1 MEATGLQEDIRE
13 IKRDL
18 SEIRKT
24 LSKVAVQDEKIATLG
39 KDLRELRDSH
49 DRLAGEVRGIREACI
64 ERAGVIRAAADHL
77 RNDESVES
85 WMGRVTSTWAGK
97 IAAMG
102 LSAAIGYLVKSLGG

>member
-1 MEATGLQEDIRE
+1 MEATGWLEDIRE

-24 LSKVAVQDEKIATLG
+24 LLKVAVQDE
-39 KDLRELRDSH
+39 
-49 DRLAGEVRGIREACI
+49 
-64 ERAGVIRAAADHL
+64 
-77 RNDESVES
+77 
-85 WMGRVTSTWAGK
+85 K